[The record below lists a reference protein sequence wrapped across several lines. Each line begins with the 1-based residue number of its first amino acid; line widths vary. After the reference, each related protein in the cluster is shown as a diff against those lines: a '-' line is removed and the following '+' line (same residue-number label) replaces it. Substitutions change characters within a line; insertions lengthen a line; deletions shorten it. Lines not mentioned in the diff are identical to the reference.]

1 MNKRLAG
8 LAAAAALL
16 GGYLAFDGIPS
27 LAPGGGEQPVTSA
40 GAPRT
45 GEVKLNP
52 LEGLDPESFAAIVDQ
67 PLFNPSR
74 EPRPP
79 VPVTP
84 PAPEVEQPV
93 MEPPP
98 PPPPPQGPGPEDYKL
113 LGVSAGPDGRI
124 AALRIA
130 ATITEVLPNGVLSI
144 EGHHEVRVNFEL
156 RELVVTGYVRPEDER
171 PIEPDGDDAREIV
184 FTKPALHAFVRAHQ
198 DPAAVQVA
206 RDEFF
211 QRRPRVGSEI
221 MVPVKHPQS
230 HAALAQQRAHVVDP
244 QVLHRP

>member
-1 MNKRLAG
+1 VNKRLAG
-8 LAAAAALL
+8 LAAVAALL
-16 GGYLAFDGIPS
+16 GGYLAFDGLPS

-40 GAPRT
+40 GVPRT
-45 GEVKLNP
+45 GEVTLNP

-130 ATITEVLPNGVLSI
+130 ASGEVVYLRKGESVDSWSVVDVGDRSVAIGTPENPVTFNMFASAGPDSPDDGQMGGEAPAQDQPLPLPLPLPMPQPKQPPGQPAL
-144 EGHHEVRVNFEL
+144 
-156 RELVVTGYVRPEDER
+156 PEQYAL
-171 PIEPDGDDAREIV
+171 PPDG
-184 FTKPALHAFVRAHQ
+184 
-198 DPAAVQVA
+198 
-206 RDEFF
+206 
-211 QRRPRVGSEI
+211 GG
-221 MVPVKHPQS
+221 
-230 HAALAQQRAHVVDP
+230 
-244 QVLHRP
+244 